1 MSNVITHANAPSAI
15 DGVQPTMRFAD
26 ELTFSQ
32 GGKTFELTY
41 LGPGHGQDLI
51 AMVVRPENVAFIVD
65 AVSAKRLPYRD
76 FPGAN
81 VDEWADQVRKA
92 ETLDFKI
99 FAPGHG
105 AIGVKSDVTQGR
117 IYMERLRAAVLAELK
132 AGKPVD
138 EIEKTV
144 LMEEYKN
151 WGSYD
156 RWRAL
161 NVRGMARFLTE
172 SGAVTQ

>member
-1 MSNVITHANAPSAI
+1 MNAPAAMTAGI
-15 DGVQPTMRFAD
+15 HLPQA
-26 ELTFSQ
+26 
-32 GGKTFELTY
+32 
-41 LGPGHGQDLI
+41 GPAASGEALH
-51 AMVVRPENVAFIVD
+51 
-65 AVSAKRLPYRD
+65 
-76 FPGAN
+76 
-81 VDEWADQVRKA
+81 
-92 ETLDFKI
+92 
-99 FAPGHG
+99 
-105 AIGVKSDVTQGR
+105 
-117 IYMERLRAAVLAELK
+117 RAAVLAELK